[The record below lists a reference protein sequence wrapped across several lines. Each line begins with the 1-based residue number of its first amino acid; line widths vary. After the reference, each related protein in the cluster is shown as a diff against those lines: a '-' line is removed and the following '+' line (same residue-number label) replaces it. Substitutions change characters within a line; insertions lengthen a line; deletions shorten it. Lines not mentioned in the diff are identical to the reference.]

1 MSSQR
6 EWLRSGAQ
14 MMLLALIQEQD
25 RYGSEI
31 IMELSQRSDQTFEM
45 KEGTLYPILHRL
57 ENLGYLKSYE
67 QKGGAGKKRKY
78 YSITQK
84 GKKQLIEDKETWEVF
99 SDSIRKVVA
108 GGYITEFTG

>member
-6 EWLRSGAQ
+6 EWLRSGSQ
-14 MMLLALIQEQD
+14 MMLLSLIQEQD

-31 IMELSQRSDQTFEM
+31 IMELSKRTDNTFDM

-57 ENLGYLKSYE
+57 EKSGYLKSYE
-67 QKGGAGKKRKY
+67 QKGGTGKNRKY

-84 GKKQLIEDKETWEVF
+84 GKKQLVEDKETWDVF
-99 SDSIRKVVA
+99 SESIRKVVA
-108 GGYITEFTG
+108 GGFITEFNG